1 MISRHHDA
9 AQTTLTS
16 LEADAA
22 ITRSGF
28 ACLFS
33 SSDEY
38 ERALIAL
45 RRTQGRYRQPF
56 RHWPVLLFAGCL
68 LLVAGTVLLFG

>member
-1 MISRHHDA
+1 MISSHHDG
-9 AQTTLTS
+9 AQTTLNS

-22 ITRSGF
+22 VTRGGF

-56 RHWPVLLFAGCL
+56 RHWPVLLFAGCA